1 MKRVLDMT
9 TPTAPPSLPET
20 DVAAAQGVNWIIAS
34 MCLAVVLIIAGVSS
48 LSVVIPSLGRDLNA
62 SQSDLQWIVDA
73 FAISLAAVL
82 LPMGAFGDK
91 FGRRRLM
98 LIGFAVFIAG
108 LSWAS
113 LADSVGVLI
122 AARVVGGI
130 GAAMIFPGTLSTL
143 TSAMPVSKRGTAI
156 GLWTASASLGGTIGM
171 LVAGALVENFWFGS
185 IFLAMAIAATVVGVM
200 TFVFVPETSDPEHA
214 NIDPPG
220 ALLSLIGV
228 GGLVIAITEG
238 PVKGWTD
245 MITVAGFIAA
255 AVGLVGFALW
265 ELHTATPLLD
275 VRLFRLRGFSTG
287 SVSIFVQFLVVFGF
301 FFVAAQYLGF
311 VAGYSPFQIAAAL
324 LPVGVLLPFLSTK
337 APGWSVRLGR
347 GAVGA
352 SGLVLMAIGTGIFA
366 LLEPSTSYW
375 VFAAALVIFGSGM
388 GLAAPPATEAI
399 VEALPRAKQGVASAT
414 NDVSRELGGAIGIA
428 VLGSALTA
436 GYRTS
441 IDNSAAALPTGT
453 LDTVRDSAAAGFG
466 VAEQSGPGA
475 PAIVG
480 IVRTAVADGFSQ
492 AMVVATVLLA
502 IGAIY
507 VGLRTPRVISARDG
521 QLDADTTDTPD
532 VAESEAE
539 AEAEA

>member
-1 MKRVLDMT
+1 MT
-9 TPTAPPSLPET
+9 TPTVPTATHET
-20 DVAAAQGVNWIIAS
+20 DLAATQRTNWIIAS
-34 MCLAVVLIIAGVSS
+34 MCLAVVLIIAGVAS

-73 FAISLAAVL
+73 FAISLAALL

-108 LSWAS
+108 SLWAS

-171 LVAGALVENFWFGS
+171 LVAGALVESFWFGS

-200 TFVFVPETSDPEHA
+200 TFVFVPETNDPEHA

-220 ALLSLIGV
+220 ALLSLIGI

-245 MITVAGFIAA
+245 TITVAGFIAA
-255 AVGLVGFALW
+255 VVGLVGFALW

-287 SVSIFVQFLVVFGF
+287 SVSIFVQFLVVFGY

-311 VAGYSPFQIAAAL
+311 VADYSPFQIAAAL

-337 APGWSVRLGR
+337 APGWSVKLGR

-352 SGLVLMAIGTGIFA
+352 SGLILMAIGTGIFA
-366 LLEPSTSYW
+366 LVEPSTSYW
-375 VFAAALVIFGSGM
+375 VFAVALVIFGAGM

-441 IDNSAAALPTGT
+441 IDNSSAALPTGT
-453 LDTVRDSAAAGFG
+453 LDTVRDSAAAGFS
-466 VAEQSGPGA
+466 VAAQSGPDA
-475 PAIVG
+475 PSIVG
-480 IVRTAVADGFSQ
+480 IVRTALADGFSQ

-507 VGLRTPRVISARDG
+507 VGLRTPRVISALDD
-521 QLDADTTDTPD
+521 QLDADTTD
-532 VAESEAE
+532 VADAE
-539 AEAEA
+539 PAA

>member
-1 MKRVLDMT
+1 MT
-9 TPTAPPSLPET
+9 TPTDASGTPRGRDIAAPPRT
-20 DVAAAQGVNWIIAS
+20 NWIIAS
-34 MCLAVVLIIAGVSS
+34 MCLAVVLIIAGVAS
-48 LSVVIPSLGRDLNA
+48 LSVVIPSLGRELGA

-73 FAISLAAVL
+73 FAISLAALL

-98 LIGFAVFIAG
+98 LIGFAVFILG
-108 LSWAS
+108 SVWAS

-122 AARVVGGI
+122 AARVVGGV

-143 TSAMPVSKRGTAI
+143 TSAMPVSRRGTAI
-156 GLWTASASLGGTIGM
+156 GMWTASASLGGTIGM

-185 IFLAMAIAATVVGVM
+185 IFLAMAIAAAVVALMTV
-200 TFVFVPETSDPEHA
+200 VFVPETNDPEHA

-245 MITVAGFIAA
+245 PITLAGFIAA
-255 AVGLVGFALW
+255 ALGLVGFALW
-265 ELHTATPLLD
+265 ELRTATPLLD

-287 SVSIFVQFLVVFGF
+287 SLSIFVQFLVVFGY

-324 LPVGVLLPFLSTK
+324 LPVGVLLPYLSTK
-337 APGWSVRLGR
+337 APGWSATVGR
-347 GAVGA
+347 GTVGA
-352 SGLVLMAIGTGIFA
+352 SGLVLMAIGTAIFA
-366 LLEPSTSYW
+366 LVEPTTPYW
-375 VFAAALVIFGSGM
+375 VFAAALVVFGAGM

-399 VEALPRAKQGVASAT
+399 VEALPDAKQGVASAM

-428 VLGSALTA
+428 VIGSALTA
-436 GYRTS
+436 GYRAA
-441 IDNSAAALPTGT
+441 IDDSAAALPVGT
-453 LDTVRDSAAAGFG
+453 VDAVRDSAAAGFG
-466 VAEQSGPGA
+466 VAEQSGPDA
-475 PAIVG
+475 PAIAG
-480 IVRTAVADGFSQ
+480 IVGSALADGFSQ
-492 AMVVATVLLA
+492 AMVVATAFLV

-507 VGLRTPRVISARDG
+507 VGLRTPRSLSAPED
-521 QLDADTTDTPD
+521 QLDPRTPD
-532 VAESEAE
+532 TVEAPGR
-539 AEAEA
+539 

>member
-1 MKRVLDMT
+1 VT
-9 TPTAPPSLPET
+9 TPTVTAGPDGSHHAPPRT
-20 DVAAAQGVNWIIAS
+20 NWIIAS
-34 MCLAVVLIIAGVSS
+34 MCLAVVLIIAGVAS
-48 LSVVIPSLGRDLNA
+48 LSVVIPSLGRELDA

-73 FAISLAAVL
+73 FAISLAALL

-108 LSWAS
+108 SVWAS
-113 LADSVGVLI
+113 LADSVGVLV
-122 AARVVGGI
+122 AARVVGGV

-143 TSAMPVSKRGTAI
+143 TSAMPASRRGTAI

-171 LVAGALVENFWFGS
+171 LVAGALVESFWFGS
-185 IFLAMAIAATVVGVM
+185 IFLAMAIAAAVVALMTV
-200 TFVFVPETSDPEHA
+200 VFVPETNDPEHA
-214 NIDPPG
+214 NIDPAG

-245 MITVAGFIAA
+245 AITLAGFVAA
-255 AVGLVGFALW
+255 GVGLVGFAVW
-265 ELHTATPLLD
+265 ELRTATPLLD

-287 SVSIFVQFLVVFGF
+287 SLSIFVQFLVVFGY

-311 VAGYSPFQIAAAL
+311 VAGYSPFEIAAAL

-337 APGWSVRLGR
+337 APGWSTTLGR

-352 SGLVLMAIGTGIFA
+352 SGLVLMAIGTGLFA
-366 LLEPSTSYW
+366 LVEPTTPYW
-375 VFAAALVIFGSGM
+375 VFAVALVIFGAGM

-399 VEALPRAKQGVASAT
+399 VEALPDAKQGVASAM

-428 VLGSALTA
+428 VIGSALTA
-436 GYRTS
+436 GYRAA
-441 IDNSAAALPTGT
+441 IDNSAASLPVGT
-453 LDTVRDSAAAGFG
+453 VDTVRDSAAAGLG
-466 VAEQSGPGA
+466 VAEQSGPDA
-475 PAIVG
+475 PVIAG
-480 IVRTAVADGFSQ
+480 IVRSALADGFSQ
-492 AMVVATVLLA
+492 AMVVATALLV

-507 VGLRTPRVISARDG
+507 VGLRTPRDSWRLERSDGVDGHGHSTVNPISRVSSVP
-521 QLDADTTDTPD
+521 LDQ
-532 VAESEAE
+532 
-539 AEAEA
+539 